1 MRKLVVL
8 LFLLLALFPSVHT
21 ALEAW
26 EHSHHSHAVACEEEG
41 THMHPKEAHCQ
52 VDQFTF
58 FSVPWEAISFQKVVR
73 QVYLQRDFTAYHGPL
88 TACESGKTDVRGPPS
103 RTLFANV

>member
-1 MRKLVVL
+1 MRKLVVFK
-8 LFLLLALFPSVHT
+8 FLLLALLPSVQSAFE
-21 ALEAW
+21 AL
-26 EHSHHSHAVACEEEG
+26 EHSHHSHASACEEVG

-73 QVYLQRDFTAYHGPL
+73 QAYLQRDFTAYHGPL